1 MNKLQTS
8 KNKMLFGVCGGIAA
22 ALGIDPY
29 LVRIGFVIGSFLT
42 GSLLFW
48 IYLLMAIVLPKQS

>member
-1 MNKLQTS
+1 MNKLQKS
-8 KNKMLFGVCGGIAA
+8 KNKMLFGVCGGIAE
-22 ALGIDPY
+22 ALGIDPS
-29 LVRIGFVIGSFLT
+29 LVRIGFVIGAFLT